1 MKSRRGLSSVVGAVF
16 AIIALSTVIG
26 YITYSMDVLNNYNQ
40 SVLIRTQQMIDIAN
54 EKSQVTS
61 VSYVNNKFSII
72 VNNTGSLPINFTKIW
87 ITNKT
92 AACTTYSC
100 NINYVP
106 NQVVVPGKGITLGQN
121 MTGTLNT
128 GKPYHIK
135 LVTSR
140 GNTNE
145 FDVNSVGSAPV
156 NIQFYAL
163 PSNVT
168 NGYTTGL
175 VMIVKNNGS
184 GTLTNIVPSQPLAG
198 AGVANYV
205 LSANPI
211 PPSYNILPPGSTA
224 VFNWNATM
232 TGNAGDFR
240 TFTASLQNGFAGNTA
255 RTTVHVGTVSSFSN
269 SPLNIQLLAL
279 PVTVPSGFKS
289 ELVMVVTNNMSGTL
303 TSIAP
308 TNLPNATYS
317 GSGTATCVASSVSP
331 TSYKNVAPGSTV
343 VFQWDITATGAGGDT
358 CTYTITTPLQG
369 GYSQTLTA
377 SMTITVVT
385 LSGTTYAQNSGVV
398 SETYTTFR
406 WTQGGSWNNHWS
418 FPSGTTTDFSMTIT
432 NNNQTGGGYK
442 LWLSKKTQI
451 YLLQTAL
458 PANSKIVVT
467 PYFLV
472 NSVGLAA
479 GQGCSSPY
487 PCLNSYTDYST
498 GVNNLGG
505 QATVYFG
512 ASAASGSTQQTT
524 SNMLPGTYFGFVLV
538 YGKYAINS
546 GDVGSSYAQA
556 IPFMA
561 VVMS

>member
-121 MTGTLNT
+121 MAGTLNT

-211 PPSYNILPPGSTA
+211 PPSYNILLPGSTA

-232 TGNAGDFR
+232 TGKAGDFR

-255 RTTVHVGTVSSFSN
+255 STTVHVGTVSSVASA
-269 SPLNIQLLAL
+269 PLNIQLLAL
-279 PVTVPSGFKS
+279 PVTVPGGFKS

-303 TSIAP
+303 TDIAP
-308 TNLPNATYS
+308 NALPTTSPGLTYS
-317 GSGTATCVASSVSP
+317 GSGTASCVAGSVSP
-331 TSYKNVAPGSTV
+331 AKLTLAPGSTG
-343 VFQWDITATGAGGDT
+343 VFSWDVTATGEGADS
-358 CTYTITTPLQG
+358 CTYTITQPLQG
-369 GYSQTLTA
+369 GYSQTVSA
-377 SMTITVVT
+377 KMTITVVS
-385 LSGTTYAQNSGVV
+385 LSSTTFAQNAGVI
-398 SETYTTFR
+398 SIDYATWKFAAN
-406 WTQGGSWNNHWS
+406 GNG
-418 FPSGTTTDFSMTIT
+418 FKTDWAVPANTKVVFSMGIT
-432 NNNQTGGGYK
+432 NNNDTGT
-442 LWLSKKTQI
+442 LWISKKTVI
-451 YLLQTAL
+451 MMTAGTAA
-458 PANSKIVVT
+458 PTYVYIVNGTNPNANPPTVT
-467 PYFLV
+467 ASCTSNDF
-472 NSVGLAA
+472 
-479 GQGCSSPY
+479 CI
-487 PCLNSYTDYST
+487 
-498 GVNNLGG
+498 GVASHQSL
-505 QATVYFG
+505 TIYFG
-512 ASAASGSTQQTT
+512 ADGPASGTTQSTPNQAKPATGFI
-524 SNMLPGTYFGFVLV
+524 LLFGKF
-538 YGKYAINS
+538 AIGPLSS
-546 GDVGSSYAQA
+546 GPLYAQN
-556 IPFMA
+556 IPYIA
-561 VVMS
+561 VNLQ

>member
-1 MKSRRGLSSVVGAVF
+1 MKGRRGISSVVGAVF

-26 YITYSMDVLNNYNQ
+26 YITYSMNVLTDYNQ
-40 SVLIRTQQMIDIAN
+40 SVLIRTQQMTDIAN
-54 EKSQVTS
+54 EKFQVSS

-92 AACTTYSC
+92 SSSCTSPSC
-100 NINYVP
+100 IINYVP

-289 ELVMVVTNNMSGTL
+289 ELVMVVTNNMSGTI
-303 TSIAP
+303 TDIAP
-308 TNLPNATYS
+308 NALPTTSPGLTYS
-317 GSGTATCVASSVSP
+317 GSGTASCV
-331 TSYKNVAPGSTV
+331 
-343 VFQWDITATGAGGDT
+343 
-358 CTYTITTPLQG
+358 
-369 GYSQTLTA
+369 
-377 SMTITVVT
+377 
-385 LSGTTYAQNSGVV
+385 
-398 SETYTTFR
+398 
-406 WTQGGSWNNHWS
+406 
-418 FPSGTTTDFSMTIT
+418 
-432 NNNQTGGGYK
+432 
-442 LWLSKKTQI
+442 
-451 YLLQTAL
+451 
-458 PANSKIVVT
+458 
-467 PYFLV
+467 
-472 NSVGLAA
+472 
-479 GQGCSSPY
+479 
-487 PCLNSYTDYST
+487 
-498 GVNNLGG
+498 
-505 QATVYFG
+505 
-512 ASAASGSTQQTT
+512 
-524 SNMLPGTYFGFVLV
+524 
-538 YGKYAINS
+538 
-546 GDVGSSYAQA
+546 
-556 IPFMA
+556 
-561 VVMS
+561 

>member
-1 MKSRRGLSSVVGAVF
+1 MKSRRGISSVVGTVF
-16 AIIALSTVIG
+16 AVIALSSTIG
-26 YITYSMDVLNNYNQ
+26 YITYSMNTLDYYNQ
-40 SVLIRTQQMIDIAN
+40 AVLSRTQLALDNIN
-54 EKSQVTS
+54 EKFTVNSVTFAG
-61 VSYVNNKFSII
+61 NKLNIT
-72 VNNTGSLPINFTKIW
+72 VANTGTLPINFTKLW
-87 ITNKT
+87 ITNST
-92 AACTTYSC
+92 ATNPIWAKS
-100 NINYVP
+100 YVP
-106 NQVVVPGKGITLGQN
+106 VHNLVAPGNVTTNIGQGVN
-121 MTGTLNT
+121 TWLNT
-128 GKPYHIK
+128 NYPYKVK

-140 GNTNE
+140 GNINQFNVYPTNT
-145 FDVNSVGSAPV
+145 APV

-168 NGYTTGL
+168 NGYTTQL
-175 VMIVKNNGS
+175 VMVVKNNGS
-184 GTLTNIVPSQPLAG
+184 DTLTNIIPAPPSVGVG
-198 AGVANYV
+198 AANYV

-211 PPSYNILPPGSTA
+211 PKSYNTLPPGSTA

-232 TGNAGDFR
+232 TGNAGDSR
-240 TFTASLQNGFAGNTA
+240 SFTASLQNGFTGNTA
-255 RTTVHVGTVSSFSN
+255 STTVHVGTVSSVS
-269 SPLNIQLLAL
+269 SGPLNIQLLAL
-279 PVTVPSGFKS
+279 PVTVPAGFKS

-303 TSIAP
+303 TNIAP
-308 TNLPNATYS
+308 TNLPTPTYT
-317 GSGTATCVASSVSP
+317 GSGTTSCVPSSVSP

-343 VFQWDITATGAGGDT
+343 VFQWDITATGAGADT
-358 CTYTITTPLQG
+358 CKFTIATPLQG

-377 SMTITVVT
+377 TMTITVVT

-406 WTQGGSWNNHWS
+406 WTQGSQWNNHWS

-442 LWLSKKTQI
+442 LWFSKNTQV
-451 YLLQTAL
+451 YLLQTLL
-458 PANSKIVVT
+458 PANGKIIAT
-467 PYFLV
+467 PYFLA

-505 QATVYFG
+505 QATLYFG
-512 ASAASGSTQQTT
+512 ASAAGGGTQQTT

-546 GDVGSSYAQA
+546 GDIGCSYAQA

-561 VVMS
+561 VLIE